1 MSATAT
7 ALARTSHPAAARAY
21 SPQNA
26 PRPPGPTA
34 PRMRR
39 GLTGLQLPECPAPAR
54 AYSSQNAPRRLLQAR
69 RKAWK
74 GRGLWRSPQPRARPG
89 PAQDMAALGRSC
101 PGLPAGPAVEFPQA
115 PAAAPE
121 RHGPSAGT
129 RHDPPPGAV
138 GHSHFQPPVMI
149 MAGNGSDGADGGRSS
164 GLYLQSS
171 LDLASLAAL
180 GSYNEGL
187 TVAPVG
193 SFTSAAPSHGL
204 HLPQGHS
211 HVSVRCGKK
220 HKLEEEAEGCPVR
233 KKRLT
238 GAKNCPLNPNT
249 EEWILCAGQQAAGE
263 VASQYGG
270 SGPETALLEIPCEE
284 MDQTMGEQQCEVA
297 RRKLQEIEDRI
308 IDEDEE
314 VHADGNVSNLPT
326 LILSDTLKKG
336 MKRDFGEGLTK
347 KIIESMSRPSM
358 ELVLWKPLPEFLTDK
373 LKSVSVKN
381 VKQQSTEGCQA
392 KQSTP
397 RAAFDA
403 QTETFPESQQTAM
416 SPDQYAGLGTSGCA
430 EEEMEL

>member
-54 AYSSQNAPRRLLQAR
+54 AYSSQNAPRHLLQAR

-74 GRGLWRSPQPRARPG
+74 GRGLWWSPQPRARPG

-204 HLPQGHS
+204 HLPPGHG

-297 RRKLQEIEDRI
+297 RRKLQEIEDR
-308 IDEDEE
+308 
-314 VHADGNVSNLPT
+314 
-326 LILSDTLKKG
+326 
-336 MKRDFGEGLTK
+336 
-347 KIIESMSRPSM
+347 SRPSM

>member
-1 MSATAT
+1 
-7 ALARTSHPAAARAY
+7 
-21 SPQNA
+21 
-26 PRPPGPTA
+26 
-34 PRMRR
+34 
-39 GLTGLQLPECPAPAR
+39 
-54 AYSSQNAPRRLLQAR
+54 
-69 RKAWK
+69 
-74 GRGLWRSPQPRARPG
+74 
-89 PAQDMAALGRSC
+89 MAALGRSC
-101 PGLPAGPAVEFPQA
+101 QGIPAGPAVEFPQA
-115 PAAAPE
+115 PAAVPD
-121 RHGPSAGT
+121 RHGPLALA
-129 RHDPPPGAV
+129 RDDPQLGAV
-138 GHSHFQPPVMI
+138 GRDRLQPPVMV
-149 MAGNGSDGADGGRSS
+149 MAGNGSDGADGGGSS
-164 GLYLQSS
+164 SLYLQSS
-171 LDLASLAAL
+171 FDVASLAAL

-193 SFTSAAPSHGL
+193 SFTSAAHPQGL
-204 HLPQGHS
+204 HLPQVHS

-238 GAKNCPLNPNT
+238 GAKNCPLNPNN

-270 SGPETALLEIPCEE
+270 SCPETAMLEIPCEE
-284 MDQTMGEQQCEVA
+284 MDQTMGEQQYEVA

-381 VKQQSTEGCQA
+381 FKQQSAEGCQA

-397 RAAFDA
+397 RAAFDP

-416 SPDQYAGLGTSGCA
+416 SPDPYASLGISGCA

>member
-1 MSATAT
+1 
-7 ALARTSHPAAARAY
+7 
-21 SPQNA
+21 
-26 PRPPGPTA
+26 
-34 PRMRR
+34 
-39 GLTGLQLPECPAPAR
+39 
-54 AYSSQNAPRRLLQAR
+54 
-69 RKAWK
+69 
-74 GRGLWRSPQPRARPG
+74 
-89 PAQDMAALGRSC
+89 
-101 PGLPAGPAVEFPQA
+101 
-115 PAAAPE
+115 
-121 RHGPSAGT
+121 
-129 RHDPPPGAV
+129 
-138 GHSHFQPPVMI
+138 
-149 MAGNGSDGADGGRSS
+149 
-164 GLYLQSS
+164 
-171 LDLASLAAL
+171 
-180 GSYNEGL
+180 
-187 TVAPVG
+187 
-193 SFTSAAPSHGL
+193 
-204 HLPQGHS
+204 
-211 HVSVRCGKK
+211 VSVRCGKK

-270 SGPETALLEIPCEE
+270 SCPETALLEIPCEE
-284 MDQTMGEQQCEVA
+284 MDQTMGEQQYEVA

-381 VKQQSTEGCQA
+381 FKQQSAEGCQA

-397 RAAFDA
+397 RAAFDP

-416 SPDQYAGLGTSGCA
+416 SPDPYASSGISGCA